1 MRISTTDKSGE
12 AKYYPLCSATP
23 KMSLPVRDP
32 RLPLK
37 KYFPLLQR
45 VHTVPS
51 ENNITLITLSSAA
64 VKRQKILEGGQ
75 KTWAGMDKREGGW
88 PLMTTVVITS
98 CYSNCSQ
105 RPHRCC
111 ALVNKTENIKHGQI
125 LAWPSIAPLH
135 NLQENN
141 VKTEGK
147 V

>member
-1 MRISTTDKSGE
+1 LRISTTDKSGE

-37 KYFPLLQR
+37 KYFPLPQR

-51 ENNITLITLSSAA
+51 EQHNTHHPVVSSSEASKNIGRGS
-64 VKRQKILEGGQ
+64 

-111 ALVNKTENIKHGQI
+111 ALLNKTENIKHGQI